1 MSHFHNDH
9 RHSARPIDAVARTLI
24 RTDRHNRSGFRRA
37 IDTGELIKITQGCYL
52 PAAHLTEIP
61 TLWERQHTI
70 LLARIAASYTAL
82 RPGDVYTRDTAL
94 ALLDYPVLHPGSD
107 VHVQSLTAQRNGRL
121 FFPEVLLP
129 ASSAD
134 QGVHVPAG
142 RLIRHTGSPA
152 DFSQATVCGM
162 PIVSLPQLIC
172 DLARFTPARD
182 ALANISMLL
191 HEASA
196 FGRFFYEE
204 ALDRAHILRA
214 EALRALEDL
223 PRGKGRQR
231 AITLV
236 SHARPEC
243 ESIAEGAL
251 VWTLLAC
258 GLREWEQQLPLLSA
272 GRRYYADFA
281 FPQHRIIV
289 EVEGLAKLKDAQG
302 STQARHQALL
312 NRSSDLARQG
322 WRVLHL
328 SAKEVLEFPSQTT
341 GKLHRFAPALF
352 PPLSEP
358 PSWLL

>member
-61 TLWERQHTI
+61 TLWE
-70 LLARIAASYTAL
+70 
-82 RPGDVYTRDTAL
+82 
-94 ALLDYPVLHPGSD
+94 
-107 VHVQSLTAQRNGRL
+107 
-121 FFPEVLLP
+121 
-129 ASSAD
+129 
-134 QGVHVPAG
+134 
-142 RLIRHTGSPA
+142 
-152 DFSQATVCGM
+152 
-162 PIVSLPQLIC
+162 
-172 DLARFTPARD
+172 
-182 ALANISMLL
+182 
-191 HEASA
+191 
-196 FGRFFYEE
+196 
-204 ALDRAHILRA
+204 
-214 EALRALEDL
+214 
-223 PRGKGRQR
+223 RQR

-322 WRVLHL
+322 WQVLHL